1 MLPDEP
7 DQTTPAPVIETQ
19 TASLQPASDLRAAEP
34 FWNYS
39 DLGLMTGL
47 LIASIVLILFG
58 VGALAIIKPGL
69 RDDPTPLLLPTQFL
83 LYAFIY
89 LCFRLVFGLRYGRPV
104 FTSLG
109 WRPSGL
115 KLWIVALAGPLLAI
129 AVSGLATLLHTPK
142 VDSPLDKLTE
152 TRWSFAIFGVMAV
165 TIAPL
170 FEEMIFRGF
179 LQPLLSRTFGVVA
192 GILLTAALFGAL
204 HAPEYSWAWQ
214 YAVAVALAGV
224 VFGWLRA
231 RTNSIIPST
240 VMHGCYNALFVI
252 ALAVQKH
259 T

>member
-7 DQTTPAPVIETQ
+7 DEITPAPVIESE
-19 TASLQPASDLRAAEP
+19 AAKLEPFALKSPAEP

-39 DLGLMTGL
+39 DLGLITGL
-47 LIASIVLILFG
+47 LVASVVLILFG
-58 VGALAIIKPGL
+58 VGALALIKPAL
-69 RDDPTPLLLPTQFL
+69 RNDPTPLLLPTQFL
-83 LYAFIY
+83 LYGFIY
-89 LCFRLVFGLRYGRPV
+89 LCFRLVFGLRYGKPV
-104 FTSLG
+104 FRSLG
-109 WRPSGL
+109 WRPSEL

-152 TRWSFAIFGVMAV
+152 TPWSFAIFGVMAV

-192 GILLTAALFGAL
+192 GILVTAALFGAL

-240 VMHGCYNALFVI
+240 VMHGCYNALFVV

-259 T
+259 G